1 MRNSA
6 SGHRKSRVPRAGDAP
21 SVGDMG
27 RRHSQPPLVA
37 GGRSSGPG
45 TVRDTARAQGWR
57 SDRRW
62 AIGCACA
69 AFVLAE
75 LAEWDTGDLSLLHT
89 LLTCGIALVVLAMLW
104 PAQVVAGEGWLTVRG
119 PLRTRRVRTDALA
132 GMWLIGD
139 LACSLVLRDI
149 HGGRAEIDAEVVVA
163 DPVLWHLLESGV
175 HRSQERGTLRTGARV
190 LTGLGRRV
198 DGEAR
203 AILRASGL
211 D

>member
-1 MRNSA
+1 
-6 SGHRKSRVPRAGDAP
+6 
-21 SVGDMG
+21 MG
-27 RRHSQPPLVA
+27 RRHGQPPLVA
-37 GGRSSGPG
+37 GGRSFGPG
-45 TVRDTARAQGWR
+45 TVRGTARARGLR
-57 SDRRW
+57 GDRRW

-69 AFVLAE
+69 AFVLAQPAAWDSGE
-75 LAEWDTGDLSLLHT
+75 PGLAQTAF
-89 LLTCGIALVVLAMLW
+89 TCGIALVVLAVLW
-104 PAQVVAGEGWLTVRG
+104 PAQVAAGEGWLVVRG

-132 GMWLIGD
+132 GIWLVGD
-139 LACSLVLRDI
+139 LASSLVLRDI
-149 HGGRAEIDAEVVVA
+149 HGGRAEVDAEAVVA
-163 DPVLWHLLESGV
+163 DPLLWHLLESGV